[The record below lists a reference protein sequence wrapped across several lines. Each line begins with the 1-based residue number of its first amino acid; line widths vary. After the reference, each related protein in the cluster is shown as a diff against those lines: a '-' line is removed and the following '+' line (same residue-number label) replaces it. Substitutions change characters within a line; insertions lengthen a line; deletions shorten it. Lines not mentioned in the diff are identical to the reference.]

1 MRIWSIQIRLINRW
15 LIKDQMSSEV
25 FCWHLISKREEKAWR
40 QWQKISDEF
49 WFLVTGWSN
58 EHYSQIFVHPT
69 KTNIGLIFYI
79 SFWLRIPFLVI
90 HGSAKI
96 NGPCCHDFYIMMI
109 ESDSSSEQDLR
120 HDVNS
125 QTRQQSNELYTAFL
139 QQIE

>member
-1 MRIWSIQIRLINRW
+1 MRKSKQTED
-15 LIKDQMSSEV
+15 DQNTKKRSYQNETKQTQECT
-25 FCWHLISKREEKAWR
+25 FC
-40 QWQKISDEF
+40 
-49 WFLVTGWSN
+49 
-58 EHYSQIFVHPT
+58 
-69 KTNIGLIFYI
+69 
-79 SFWLRIPFLVI
+79 LRIPFLVI